1 MPKKLK
7 KIYWYIDSLVASKKY
22 PLNKSLP
29 YLGITGTDGK
39 TTTCHYLY
47 EIAKEHGYT
56 PLLITTVGAK
66 FQDKYIDFD
75 IKSGS
80 FLAYSIKAFLSNVKK
95 RNYIKAI
102 KALLLQDKE
111 GYEKNYKE
119 THRTTPLASEI
130 RKLII
135 EYEEKGANLFILEC
149 TSHALDQ
156 YRIHNIQFDAIG
168 FTNITNEHLDYH
180 GSWENYAL
188 AKSKLIG
195 LLKDGGTIAL
205 NKNDNKSY
213 AFLKEILSNKY
224 KHKNYRLLEYEIE
237 DIDKIKLDSFII
249 EVKEK
254 NNIHQ
259 ITAKSINKVCKDCS
273 QYQTSVRLLG
283 QYNLF
288 NALAAFSVFY
298 GFNDSNPEACARGI
312 KNLKNIPGRMQ
323 IIHQRPQVIIDF
335 AHTAN
340 GMENLLKSVKKS
352 MKTRGRLWVV
362 FGCAGERDK
371 YKRPAM
377 GNIAF
382 NYADNIMITGEDPR
396 SENLFEIN
404 NQIIQGFKNQNI
416 DFVIQS
422 YYEGLT
428 YDKSQQKFIVR
439 FDEPNENCRINAI
452 HFAIKN
458 AETDDTVLIL
468 GKGHETTINFGGK
481 EIEWSDEKVATE
493 ALEKYWSLK

>member
-1 MPKKLK
+1 MLRKLK
-7 KIYWYIDSLVASKKY
+7 KIYWYIDSLIASKRY

-29 YLGITGTDGK
+29 YLGVTGTDGK

-66 FQDKYIDFD
+66 FKDEYIEFD

-80 FLAYSIKAFLSNVKK
+80 FLAYSIKTFLSNLKK
-95 RNYIKAI
+95 RNYLKAI

-135 EYEEKGANLFILEC
+135 EYEEKGADLFILEC

-156 YRIHNIQFDAIG
+156 YRVYKIEFDAVG

-180 GSWENYAL
+180 GNWENYAL

-195 LLKDGGTIAL
+195 LLKDGGAVAL

-213 AFLKEILSNKY
+213 TFLKEILNNKY
-224 KHKNYRLLEYEIE
+224 KDKNYSLLEYGVKDIE
-237 DIDKIKLDSFII
+237 KIKLENFII
-249 EVKEK
+249 EVEDK
-254 NNIHQ
+254 NNIKQ
-259 ITAKSINKVCKDCS
+259 ITAKSINKVSKDRN
-273 QYQTSVRLLG
+273 QYQTAINLVG

-298 GFNDSNPEACARGI
+298 GFNDSNPEACAKGI
-312 KNLKNIPGRMQ
+312 KNLKHIAGRMQ
-323 IIHQRPQVIIDF
+323 IINEQPQVIIDF
-335 AHTAN
+335 AHTPN
-340 GMENLLKSVKKS
+340 GILNALKSIKNN
-352 MKTRGRLWVV
+352 KTRGRLWVV

-377 GNIAF
+377 GKIAF
-382 NYADNIMITGEDPR
+382 DYADNIMITGEDPR
-396 SENLFEIN
+396 SENLFDIN
-404 NQIIQGFKNQNI
+404 DQIIEGFKNQ
-416 DFVIQS
+416 DVEFVIQS
-422 YYEGLT
+422 YYEGLE
-428 YDKSQQKFIVR
+428 YDNSQQKFIVR

-458 AETDDTVLIL
+458 AEADDTVLIL

-481 EIEWSDEKVATE
+481 EIAWSDEKTALE
-493 ALEKYWSLK
+493 ALEKYRRLK

>member
-1 MPKKLK
+1 MNLLRKLK
-7 KIYWYIDSLVASKKY
+7 KIYWYLDSWLASKRY
-22 PLNKSLP
+22 PLNQSLP

-66 FQDKYIDFD
+66 FQDEYIDFEM
-75 IKSGS
+75 KSGS
-80 FLAYSIKAFLSNVKK
+80 FLAYSIKTFLSNLKQK
-95 RNYIKAI
+95 NYLKAI
-102 KALLLQDKE
+102 KALLLHDKE
-111 GYEKNYKE
+111 GYEKTYKE

-156 YRIHNIQFDAIG
+156 YRVHNIQFDAIG

-180 GSWENYAL
+180 GNWENYAL

-195 LLKDGGTIAL
+195 LLKEGGAIAL

-213 AFLKEILSNKY
+213 TFLKEILDRKY
-224 KHKNYRLLEYEIE
+224 KYNNYRLLEYGIE
-237 DIDKIKLDSFII
+237 DIEKIKLENFII
-249 EVKEK
+249 EVQEK
-254 NNIHQ
+254 GNIQQ
-259 ITAKSINKVCKDCS
+259 ITAKSVNNVCKDCK

-288 NALAAFSVFY
+288 NALAAFSIFY

-323 IIHQRPQVIIDF
+323 VIHQKPQVIIDF
-335 AHTAN
+335 AHTSN
-340 GMENLLKSVKKS
+340 GMENVLKSVKTK
-352 MKTRGRLWVV
+352 GRLWVI
-362 FGCAGERDK
+362 FGCTGERDK
-371 YKRPAM
+371 SKRPVM
-377 GNIAF
+377 GKIAF
-382 NYADNIMITGEDPR
+382 NYADNILITADDSRRE
-396 SENLFEIN
+396 SLFEIN
-404 NQIIQGFKNQNI
+404 NQIIQGFKNQDV
-416 DFVIQS
+416 DFVIHS
-422 YYEGLT
+422 YYDGLE
-428 YDKSQQKFIVR
+428 YDNTQQKFIVR

-458 AETDDTVLIL
+458 ADADDTVLIL
-468 GKGHETTINFGGK
+468 GKGHEKTIDIGGK
-481 EIEWSDEKVATE
+481 DIEWSDEKVALK
-493 ALEKYWSLK
+493 ALEKYWNLK